1 MIEISAMA
9 GVIVE
14 LRACA
19 PEKNRFGSWRI
30 EIDRDLFG
38 ILNARITFGRIG
50 TTGRTRRWDFATDA
64 EAARFLCAK
73 LHRRASGTRRRGA
86 VYRVID
92 ASAIAMPLIE
102 TLLSVDRSRERATP

>member
-19 PEKNRFGSWRI
+19 PEKNRFRSWRI

-38 ILNARITFGRIG
+38 VLNARITFGRIG

-64 EAARFLCAK
+64 EAARFLRAK
-73 LHRRASGTRRRGA
+73 LLRRASGTRRRGA

-92 ASAIAMPLIE
+92 ASAIAIPFIG
-102 TLLSVDRSRERATP
+102 TLLPVDKLSE

>member
-1 MIEISAMA
+1 MIETSATA

-19 PEKNRFGSWRI
+19 PEKNRFRSWRI

-38 ILNARITFGRIG
+38 VLN
-50 TTGRTRRWDFATDA
+50 DA
-64 EAARFLCAK
+64 EAARFLRAK
-73 LHRRASGTRRRGA
+73 LRRRASGTRRRGA

-92 ASAIAMPLIE
+92 ASAIAKPFIG
-102 TLLSVDRSRERATP
+102 TLLPVDNMSE

>member
-1 MIEISAMA
+1 MIETSATA

-19 PEKNRFGSWRI
+19 PEKNRFRSWRI

-38 ILNARITFGRIG
+38 VLNARITFGRIG

-64 EAARFLCAK
+64 EAARFLRAK
-73 LHRRASGTRRRGA
+73 LRRRASGTRRRGA

-92 ASAIAMPLIE
+92 ASAIAMPFIG
-102 TLLSVDRSRERATP
+102 TLLPVDKLSE